1 MIRVGVIG
9 LGYWGPKLARNF
21 HELGDAELSWVCD
34 MRPDRLSHV
43 KDLYPAVNATQDYR
57 ELLSSNIDG
66 VAIATPVSTHHR
78 LAMEALHAGKHI
90 LIEKP
95 MAESTAH
102 ALEIAE
108 TAERL
113 GLIAVAGHTF
123 QYNAAV
129 RAMQDLICKG
139 ELGAV
144 YYINATRVNLGLF
157 QPDINVLWDLAPHDI
172 SIMLHVLGI
181 DPVEVSAR
189 GTICVQKDKG
199 LHDVAFMTMQ
209 FPNGILANM
218 RLSWLDPVKIRRITV
233 VGSKKMLIYDDLV
246 ENKLTLY
253 DKGVEVPP
261 YSDTPEEFHMSYR
274 TGPETIVQ
282 FKWTEPLR
290 VVTGS
295 FVNCIKKGPIECS
308 NCNRKNLMTCGH
320 ARVGVKVV
328 RILEAAQTSLANG
341 GGRVSVSL

>member
-1 MIRVGVIG
+1 MINVGVIG

-21 HELGDAELSWVCD
+21 HELGDAKLSWVSD
-34 MRPDRLSHV
+34 LHPDRLAHV
-43 KDLYPAVNATQDYR
+43 QELYPTVHATQDYR
-57 ELLSSNIDG
+57 ELLASDIDA
-66 VAIATPVSTHHR
+66 VAIATPVSTHHH
-78 LAMEALHAGKHI
+78 LAMEALYAGKHV

-95 MAESTAH
+95 LAATTKD

-113 GLIAVAGHTF
+113 NLIAMTGHTF

-129 RAMQDLICKG
+129 RAMQDLIARG
-139 ELGAV
+139 ELGEV

-172 SIMLHVLGI
+172 SILLHVLGMN
-181 DPVEVSAR
+181 PLEVSAR
-189 GTICVQKDKG
+189 GTVCVQKEKG
-199 LHDVAFMTMQ
+199 LHDVAYMTMH
-209 FPNGILANM
+209 FPGGILTDL
-218 RLSWLDPVKIRRITV
+218 RVSWLDPVKIRRITV
-233 VGSKKMLIYDDLV
+233 VGSKKMLVFDDIG

-261 YSDTPEEFHMSYR
+261 YCDTPEEFHMSYR
-274 TGPETIVQ
+274 HGPETVVQ

-295 FVNCIKKGPIECS
+295 FVNCIKKGPKECS
-308 NCNRKNLMTCGH
+308 YCNRKSQMTCSH
-320 ARVGVKVV
+320 ASVGVKVV
-328 RILEAAQTSLANG
+328 RILEAAQESLSNG
-341 GGRVSVSL
+341 GSRVSVSL